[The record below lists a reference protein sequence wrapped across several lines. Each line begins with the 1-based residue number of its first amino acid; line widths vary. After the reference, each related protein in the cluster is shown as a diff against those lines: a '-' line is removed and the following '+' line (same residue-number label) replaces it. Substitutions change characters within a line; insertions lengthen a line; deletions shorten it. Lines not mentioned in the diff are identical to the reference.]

1 MEPFAIGLFA
11 VAVIGIPIAILLFN
25 DYGKKRGAA
34 GAAPPA
40 ETGISATG
48 RRKIPNKEVQSMG
61 TEKERKDT
69 QKAVLYDLRRL
80 LKNSGKDTY
89 SVDEL
94 CDLLDTI
101 ADAKDQE

>member
-1 MEPFAIGLFA
+1 
-11 VAVIGIPIAILLFN
+11 
-25 DYGKKRGAA
+25 
-34 GAAPPA
+34 
-40 ETGISATG
+40 
-48 RRKIPNKEVQSMG
+48 MG
-61 TEKERKDT
+61 TEKERRDT

>member
-1 MEPFAIGLFA
+1 MTYLTPLLPQRIRNNL
-11 VAVIGIPIAILLFN
+11 PLDLLFSSV
-25 DYGKKRGAA
+25 YRFS
-34 GAAPPA
+34 
-40 ETGISATG
+40 ISWYNSI
-48 RRKIPNKEVQSMG
+48 KKEVDRLG

-89 SVDEL
+89 TVDEL
-94 CDLLDTI
+94 CNLLDTI